1 LTETAVAT
9 RARRA
14 TVAQARRGR
23 LLTPTVVAIVD
34 ALLINLGFFLAWYAR
49 YRLELGAEIAA
60 ENYVEWSTY
69 SSIQLALTAV
79 LLIVFRLQGLY
90 RLRRGIAWI
99 DEMGIVVGGTLVGVA
114 VMIIGVFYVRPFGL
128 SRLIFI
134 YAVIAIVLLLGFAR
148 LLERAYRARQRRR
161 GIGLERIVVVGTGP
175 LGLMMMQNLVA
186 QPELGYQIVGFVDDD
201 RTDDLGPFQSLGRPE
216 EIPELVDQLEVDEVF
231 IALPSADHARISHLL
246 AALAE
251 RPVGVRIVPD
261 FYDLSLNQV
270 DITDVN
276 GIPLIGMRDAQLSG
290 GNLLLKRSIDVALAV
305 ITLLLLSIPLAIVA
319 LLIKLDSPGP
329 VLISQTRVGRNG
341 RTFGFLKF
349 RSMYQNADAHLDN
362 VLHLDEARSGGRI
375 FKSRNDPRRTRV
387 GRWIRRFSIDELP
400 QLINVLRGEM
410 SLVGP
415 RPPFPYEVE
424 KYEDWHQRRLDV
436 VPGIT
441 GLWQVS
447 GRSNLT
453 FDEMALLD
461 IWYIENWSIGLDI
474 KIMFRTIPAV
484 LLGTGAY

>member
-1 LTETAVAT
+1 
-9 RARRA
+9 
-14 TVAQARRGR
+14 
-23 LLTPTVVAIVD
+23 
-34 ALLINLGFFLAWYAR
+34 
-49 YRLELGAEIAA
+49 
-60 ENYVEWSTY
+60 
-69 SSIQLALTAV
+69 V
-79 LLIVFRLQGLY
+79 LLVVFRLQGLY
-90 RLRRGIAWI
+90 RPRRGVSFV
-99 DEMGIVVGGTLVGVA
+99 DEMGLVINGTLIGIA
-114 VMIIGVFYVRPFGL
+114 VMIVAVFYVRPFGL

-134 YAVIAIVLLLGFAR
+134 YALVAVVLLLALAR
-148 LLERAYRARQRRR
+148 MVERGYQSYLRRHGR
-161 GIGLERIVVVGTGP
+161 GLERIVVVGTGP
-175 LGLMMMQNLVA
+175 QGLMIMQNLVA

-201 RTDDLGPFQSLGRPE
+201 RTDDLGPFQALGRPE
-216 EIPELVDQLEVDEVF
+216 EIPALVDQLEVDEVF
-231 IALPSADHARISHLL
+231 IALPSADHDRISHLL

-276 GIPLIGMRDAQLSG
+276 GIPLIGLRDAQLSG
-290 GNLLLKRSIDVALAV
+290 SNLVLKRAIDVALSGV
-305 ITLLLLSIPLAIVA
+305 TLLFLSWLFVLIAV
-319 LLIKLDSPGP
+319 LIKLDSPGP

-349 RSMYQNADAHLDN
+349 RSMYQDADAELGK
-362 VLHLDEARSGGRI
+362 VFHLDEARSGGRI

-387 GRWIRRFSIDELP
+387 GKWLRRFSIDELP

-415 RPPFPYEVE
+415 RPPFQWEVE

-436 VPGIT
+436 LPGLT

-453 FDEMALLD
+453 FDEMALMD
-461 IWYIENWSIGLDI
+461 IWYIENWSIGLDV
-474 KIMFRTIPAV
+474 KLMFRTIPAV

>member
-1 LTETAVAT
+1 MDTLLAP
-9 RARRA
+9 RARRVP
-14 TVAQARRGR
+14 VAHARNAFA
-23 LLTPTVVAIVD
+23 LNPSVVAIVD
-34 ALLINLGFFLAWYAR
+34 ALLINLAFFLAWYAR
-49 YRLELGAEIAA
+49 YRLELGAEVAA
-60 ENYVEWSTY
+60 ENYLEWSTY
-69 SSIQLALTAV
+69 SSIELALTAV
-79 LLIVFRLQGLY
+79 LLVVFRLQGLY
-90 RLRRGIAWI
+90 RLRRGVTWV
-99 DEMGIVVGGTLVGVA
+99 DEMGVVVNSTLIAIA
-114 VMIIGVFYVRPFGL
+114 VMIVGVFYIRPFGL

-134 YAVIAIVLLLGFAR
+134 FAAIGIVVLLGLAR
-148 LLERAYRARQRRR
+148 LAARVYRAHQRRR
-161 GIGLERIVVVGTGP
+161 GRGLERIVVVGTGP

-186 QPELGYQIVGFVDDD
+186 QPELGYQIVGFVDDE
-201 RTDDLGPFQSLGRPE
+201 RTDDIGPFQALGRPAD
-216 EIPELVDQLEVDEVF
+216 IPDLVDQLDVDEVF

-246 AALAE
+246 AALAL

-276 GIPLIGMRDAQLSG
+276 GIPLIGLRDAQLSG
-290 GNLLLKRSIDVALAV
+290 GNLMLKRTIDVVLASL
-305 ITLLLLSIPLAIVA
+305 TLLFLSVPLLLVA
-319 LLIKLDSPGP
+319 LLIKIDSPGP
-329 VLISQTRVGRNG
+329 VLISQTRVGRN
-341 RTFGFLKF
+341 RKPFGFLKF
-349 RSMYQNADAHLDN
+349 RSMYQDADAQLAK
-362 VLHLDEARSGGRI
+362 VLHLDEARSGGRL

-387 GRWIRRFSIDELP
+387 GRWLRRLSVDEMP
-400 QLINVLRGEM
+400 QLVNVLRGDM

-415 RPPFPYEVE
+415 RPPFPHEVD

-447 GRSNLT
+447 GRSTLT

-461 IWYIENWSIGLDI
+461 IWYIENWSIGLDL

>member
-1 LTETAVAT
+1 METLLAP
-9 RARRA
+9 RSRRVP
-14 TVAQARRGR
+14 VAQTRPAFA
-23 LLTPTVVAIVD
+23 LNQSLVAVVD
-34 ALLINLGFFLAWYAR
+34 ALTINLAFFLAWYAR
-49 YRLELGAEIAA
+49 YRLELGAEVAA
-60 ENYVEWSTY
+60 QNYVEWSTY

-90 RLRRGIAWI
+90 RLRRGVTWV
-99 DEMGIVVGGTLVGVA
+99 DEMGIVVNGTLIGIA
-114 VMIIGVFYVRPFGL
+114 VMIVGVFYVRPFGL

-134 YAVIAIVLLLGFAR
+134 YAGIAIVVLLGLAR
-148 LLERAYRARQRRR
+148 LLERAYRARRRRR

-186 QPELGYQIVGFVDDD
+186 QPELGYQIVGFVDDE
-201 RTDDLGPFQSLGRPE
+201 RSDDIGPFQALGRPD
-216 EIPELVDQLEVDEVF
+216 EIPQLVDQLEVDEVF

-276 GIPLIGMRDAQLSG
+276 GIPLIGLRDAQLSG
-290 GNLLLKRSIDVALAV
+290 GNVVLKRAIDVALAGL
-305 ITLLLLSIPLAIVA
+305 TLLALSPVLGLIALA
-319 LLIKLDSPGP
+319 IKLDSPGP
-329 VLISQTRVGRNG
+329 ILVSQPRVGRNG
-341 RTFGFLKF
+341 RMFGFLKF
-349 RSMYQNADAHLDN
+349 RSMFQDADAQLAR

-387 GRWIRRFSIDELP
+387 GRWLRRFSLDELP
-400 QLINVLRGEM
+400 NLINVLRGEM
-410 SLVGP
+410 SVVGP
-415 RPPFPYEVE
+415 RPPFAHEVE
-424 KYEDWHQRRLDV
+424 KYEDWHRRRLDV
-436 VPGIT
+436 LPGVT

-461 IWYIENWSIGLDI
+461 IWYIENWSIGLDV